1 MTLEDLNALHAIP
14 DQLAFI
20 AGPGGLPLI
29 EVHNA
34 HARAQVS
41 LHGGQVLRFQ
51 PDTASADLLFVSDR
65 ARYQTGT
72 AIRGGVPVCWP
83 WFGPDPEVLGRPNH
97 GFARTKLWSVAGTTA
112 LPGGATRIALA
123 LTDTPDT
130 RAIWPHRFRL
140 TLEITVGPSLRLA
153 LLTRNTGDQ
162 PFTITQ
168 ALHSY
173 LAVGE
178 LAQTAVAGLDGCRYI
193 DKAAGAPGARR
204 QQLDAVTFAA
214 EVDRIYTDAPAALSV
229 QDGAGQRTLHI
240 RSEGSRSAVVW
251 NPGATLAA
259 GMADLADDEYQHFV
273 CVETANVADD
283 AVAVPPGGEHRLV
296 AEIGWQAGPG

>member
-1 MTLEDLNALHAIP
+1 MTLDNLNAAHAIP
-14 DQLAFI
+14 DQLAFV

-34 HARAQVS
+34 HASAQVS
-41 LHGGQVLRFQ
+41 LHGGQVLRFR
-51 PDTASADLLFVSDR
+51 PHTASADLLFVSER
-65 ARYQTGT
+65 AKYQAGT

-83 WFGPDPEVLGRPNH
+83 WFGPDPEGLGRPNH
-97 GFARTKLWSVAGTTA
+97 GFARTRLWSVAGTTA
-112 LPGGATRIALA
+112 LPDGATQITLA

-130 RAIWPHRFRL
+130 RAIWPHGFQL
-140 TLEITVGPSLRLA
+140 MLEITVGPSLRLA
-153 LLTRNTGDQ
+153 LLTRNTGGQ
-162 PFTITQ
+162 PFTTTQ

-178 LAQTAVAGLDGCRYI
+178 LAQTTVAGLDDCPYL
-193 DKAAGAPGARR
+193 DKAAGASGALR
-204 QQLDAVTFAA
+204 QQVGAVTFTA
-214 EVDRIYTDAPAALSV
+214 EVDRIYTGAPAALSV
-229 QDGAGQRTLHI
+229 QDGAGQRTLRI

-259 GMADLADDEYQHFV
+259 GMADLADDEYQRFV

-283 AVAVPPGGEHRLV
+283 AVTVPPGGEHRLV